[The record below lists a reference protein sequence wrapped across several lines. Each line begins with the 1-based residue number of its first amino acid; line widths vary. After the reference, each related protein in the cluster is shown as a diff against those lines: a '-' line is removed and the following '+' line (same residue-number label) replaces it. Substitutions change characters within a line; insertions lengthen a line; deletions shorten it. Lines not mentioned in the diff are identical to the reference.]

1 VTWPKRIVLSR
12 VGASSKIGAARG
24 FAPITAYLD
33 RLDRTRT
40 ARNLVRRLAAMGFD
54 VQLQEKAA

>member
-1 VTWPKRIVLSR
+1 MLSDGTFYQDL
-12 VGASSKIGAARG
+12 GA
-24 FAPITAYLD
+24 AYLD

-54 VQLQEKAA
+54 VQLQKKAA